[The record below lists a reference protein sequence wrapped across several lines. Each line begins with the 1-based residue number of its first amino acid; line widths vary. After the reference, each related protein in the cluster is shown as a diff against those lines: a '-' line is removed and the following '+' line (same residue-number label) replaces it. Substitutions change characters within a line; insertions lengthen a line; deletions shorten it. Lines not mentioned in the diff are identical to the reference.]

1 MFAISY
7 KGIFSII
14 LIQSSSSFMKAT
26 SGSPSAPKNSSAIRM
41 SSIIYFLISIGVA
54 LQISGS
60 NWDIVWHGIGNV
72 ETFFTPPHSVIYSG
86 VALAI
91 GSVVVGGI
99 IHTTKI
105 LQQKNISSKKNIF
118 GLLIVSLPLSI
129 KLAAIGCI
137 LQLTAG
143 PFDFWWHNQFG
154 FDGLLSPP
162 HSVLATGMLM
172 AALGALIGIYYHYRN
187 QNNNSTS
194 SSIFS
199 KLSLIVAFAVFLLV
213 GVGIVLMFTL
223 PFSKGQY
230 FDFNPNPL
238 AAVVA
243 ASTFIPF
250 IIGLCLF
257 VAAKISAFPT
267 NNKRIPFMLTS
278 IIAVI
283 MIIQSTTTITSNS
296 YFAWLFPLYL
306 LNILPAVVADILI
319 LSYLQKKKYE
329 VMIPSSSSSSSSY
342 SSQSFS
348 SNSEVANTNTKNNTT
363 TIKLC
368 LIASMIVSI
377 FYTTLFFPW
386 TVDVY
391 GGYFKPPN
399 TLRTEQFFIQLLIP
413 VILPIAVPV
422 SILSSMAGGLVGRKL
437 MNTRKVNSIIEPLT
451 KEFASNQG
459 RL

>member
-1 MFAISY
+1 
-7 KGIFSII
+7 
-14 LIQSSSSFMKAT
+14 MKVT
-26 SGSPSAPKNSSAIRM
+26 SGSQPAPKYSSAIRI
-41 SSIIYFLISIGVA
+41 SSIIYFLISVGVA

-86 VALAI
+86 VVLVI
-91 GSVVVGGI
+91 GSVIVGI
-99 IHTTKI
+99 IHTTKVS
-105 LQQKNISSKKNIF
+105 QQKNIPSKKNIF
-118 GLLIVSLPLSI
+118 GLLTVALPLSI
-129 KLAAIGCI
+129 KLAVIGCI

-172 AALGALIGIYYHYRN
+172 AALGALIGIYYHYRG

-194 SSIFS
+194 CSIFS
-199 KLSLIVAFAVFLLV
+199 RLSLILAFAVFLLV

-257 VAAKISAFPT
+257 AAVKISAFST

-278 IIAVI
+278 IISVI

-306 LNILPAVVADILI
+306 LNILPAMVADILI
-319 LSYLQKKKYE
+319 YSYLRKKKNE
-329 VMIPSSSSSSSSY
+329 INITSSSSSSYSSYSSY

-348 SNSEVANTNTKNNTT
+348 SNSKVANPNNNTP

-377 FYTTLFFPW
+377 FYATLFFPW

-399 TLRTEQFFIQLLIP
+399 TLRTEEFFAQLLIP
-413 VILPIAVPV
+413 VILPIAVPL
-422 SILSSMAGGLVGRKL
+422 SILSSMTGGLIGQKL
-437 MNTRKVNSIIEPLT
+437 MNIRKSI
-451 KEFASNQG
+451 A
-459 RL
+459 

>member
-1 MFAISY
+1 
-7 KGIFSII
+7 
-14 LIQSSSSFMKAT
+14 MKVT
-26 SGSPSAPKNSSAIRM
+26 SGSPPASKYSSAMRI
-41 SSIIYFLISIGVA
+41 SSIIYFLISVGVA

-86 VALAI
+86 VVLVI
-91 GSVVVGGI
+91 GSVVVGI

-105 LQQKNISSKKNIF
+105 SQQKNIPSKRNIF
-118 GLLIVSLPLSI
+118 GLLTVSLPLPI
-129 KLAAIGCI
+129 KLAIIGCT

-172 AALGALIGIYYHYRN
+172 AALGALIGIYYHYRG

-194 SSIFS
+194 CSIFS
-199 KLSLIVAFAVFLLV
+199 RLSLILAFAVFLLV
-213 GVGIVLMFTL
+213 GVGMVLMFTL

-230 FDFNPNPL
+230 FDFNPNPV

-257 VAAKISAFPT
+257 VAVKISAFST

-306 LNILPAVVADILI
+306 LNILPAIVADILI
-319 LSYLQKKKYE
+319 YSYLQKKKSE
-329 VMIPSSSSSSSSY
+329 ISITSSLSSSSY
-342 SSQSFS
+342 SAQSFS
-348 SNSEVANTNTKNNTT
+348 LNSKVTNPNNNTT

-377 FYTTLFFPW
+377 FYATLFFPW

-399 TLRTEQFFIQLLIP
+399 TLRTEEFFVQLLIP

-422 SILSSMAGGLVGRKL
+422 SVLSSMTGGLIGQKL
-437 MNTRKVNSIIEPLT
+437 MNIRKSI
-451 KEFASNQG
+451 A
-459 RL
+459 

>member
-1 MFAISY
+1 
-7 KGIFSII
+7 
-14 LIQSSSSFMKAT
+14 MKVT
-26 SGSPSAPKNSSAIRM
+26 SGSQPAPKCSSAIRI
-41 SSIIYFLISIGVA
+41 SLIIYFLISIGVA

-91 GSVVVGGI
+91 GGVVVGEI

-105 LQQKNISSKKNIF
+105 SQQKNISTKKNIF
-118 GLLIVSLPLSI
+118 GLLIVSLPLPI
-129 KLAAIGCI
+129 KLAVIGCI

-162 HSVLATGMLM
+162 HSVLAIGMLM
-172 AALGALIGIYYHYRN
+172 AALGALIGIYYHYRS

-230 FDFNPNPL
+230 FDFNPKPL

-243 ASTFIPF
+243 AATFIPF
-250 IIGLCLF
+250 IIGLSLF
-257 VAAKISAFPT
+257 VAANISAFST

-278 IIAVI
+278 IIAII
-283 MIIQSTTTITSNS
+283 MIIQSITTITSNS
-296 YFAWLFPLYL
+296 YFAWLFPFYL
-306 LNILPAVVADILI
+306 LNILPALVADILI
-319 LSYLQKKKYE
+319 FSYLQKKKYR
-329 VMIPSSSSSSSSY
+329 VILPSSSPSY
-342 SSQSFS
+342 SPQSFS
-348 SNSEVANTNTKNNTT
+348 SHSGVANTKNNTT
-363 TIKLC
+363 AIQLC
-368 LIASMIVSI
+368 LIASIIVSI

-399 TLRTEQFFIQLLIP
+399 TLRTEEFFVQLLIP

-422 SILSSMAGGLVGRKL
+422 SILSSMAGGLIGQKL
-437 MNTRKVNSIIEPLT
+437 MNTRKINSIIL
-451 KEFASNQG
+451 SS
-459 RL
+459 

>member
-1 MFAISY
+1 
-7 KGIFSII
+7 
-14 LIQSSSSFMKAT
+14 MKVT
-26 SGSPSAPKNSSAIRM
+26 SGSQPAPKCSSAIRI
-41 SSIIYFLISIGVA
+41 SLIIYFLISIGVA

-91 GSVVVGGI
+91 GGVVVGEI

-105 LQQKNISSKKNIF
+105 SQQKNISAKKNIF
-118 GLLIVSLPLSI
+118 GLLIVSLPLPI
-129 KLAAIGCI
+129 KLAVIGCI

-162 HSVLATGMLM
+162 HSVLAIGMLM
-172 AALGALIGIYYHYRN
+172 AALGALIGIYYHYRS

-230 FDFNPNPL
+230 FDFNPKPL

-243 ASTFIPF
+243 AATFIPF
-250 IIGLCLF
+250 IIGLSLF
-257 VAAKISAFPT
+257 VAANISAFST

-278 IIAVI
+278 IIAII
-283 MIIQSTTTITSNS
+283 MIIQSITTITSNS
-296 YFAWLFPLYL
+296 YFAWLFPFYL
-306 LNILPAVVADILI
+306 LNILPALVADILI
-319 LSYLQKKKYE
+319 FSYLQKKKYR
-329 VMIPSSSSSSSSY
+329 VILPSSSPSY

-348 SNSEVANTNTKNNTT
+348 SHSGVANTKNNTT
-363 TIKLC
+363 AIQLC
-368 LIASMIVSI
+368 LIASIIVSI

-399 TLRTEQFFIQLLIP
+399 TLRTEEFFVQLLIP

-422 SILSSMAGGLVGRKL
+422 SILSSMAGGLIGQKL
-437 MNTRKVNSIIEPLT
+437 MNTRKINSIIL
-451 KEFASNQG
+451 SS
-459 RL
+459 

>member
-1 MFAISY
+1 
-7 KGIFSII
+7 
-14 LIQSSSSFMKAT
+14 MKVT
-26 SGSPSAPKNSSAIRM
+26 SGSHPAPKYFSTIRI
-41 SSIIYFLISIGVA
+41 SSIIYFLISVGVA

-86 VALAI
+86 VVLVI
-91 GSVVVGGI
+91 GSVVVGI

-105 LQQKNISSKKNIF
+105 SQQKNIPSKKNIF
-118 GLLIVSLPLSI
+118 GLLTVSLPLSI
-129 KLAAIGCI
+129 KLAVIGCT

-143 PFDFWWHNQFG
+143 PFDFWWHSQFG

-172 AALGALIGIYYHYRN
+172 AALGALIGIYYHYRG

-194 SSIFS
+194 CSIFS
-199 KLSLIVAFAVFLLV
+199 RLSLILAFAVFLLV

-223 PFSKGQY
+223 PFSKGHY
-230 FDFNPNPL
+230 FDFNPNPV

-257 VAAKISAFPT
+257 AAVKISAFST
-267 NNKRIPFMLTS
+267 NNKRIPFTLTS
-278 IIAVI
+278 IVAVI

-306 LNILPAVVADILI
+306 LNILPAIVADILI
-319 LSYLQKKKYE
+319 YSYLQKKKNE
-329 VMIPSSSSSSSSY
+329 ISITSSLSSYY

-348 SNSEVANTNTKNNTT
+348 SNSEVANPNNNTT

-377 FYTTLFFPW
+377 FYATLFFPW
-386 TVDVY
+386 IIDVY

-399 TLRTEQFFIQLLIP
+399 TLRTEEFFVQLLIP

-422 SILSSMAGGLVGRKL
+422 SVLSSMTGGLIGQKL
-437 MNTRKVNSIIEPLT
+437 MNIRKSI
-451 KEFASNQG
+451 A
-459 RL
+459 